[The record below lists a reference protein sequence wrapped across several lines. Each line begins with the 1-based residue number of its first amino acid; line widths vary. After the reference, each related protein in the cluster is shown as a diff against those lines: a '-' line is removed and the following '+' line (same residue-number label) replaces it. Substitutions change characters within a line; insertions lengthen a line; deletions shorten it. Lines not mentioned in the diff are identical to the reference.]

1 MTFLQLV
8 HDKQCYVEFLFIFPI
23 EGAFKFAYI
32 LSSGKI
38 IKLPNEK
45 ILSFWRTNTS
55 RVLIILFQKYPLH
68 PMYRLSSKNDKLS
81 SVYIGAISIF
91 ASSFLSIHEV
101 ACS

>member
-1 MTFLQLV
+1 MLCGV
-8 HDKQCYVEFLFIFPI
+8 SFIFPI

-55 RVLIILFQKYPLH
+55 RFDNSISEISSSS
-68 PMYRLSSKNDKLS
+68 MYRLSSKNDKLS